1 MEHGH
6 DSADWRLFRH
16 RVELDHFPPDPLS
29 SVPLTGPSRSA
40 LALILLLGAFP
51 GSAAPEKVGRAMVT
65 FYYTLDES
73 DLRYAGKASVDLR
86 GPSGKIIART
96 TRRFRRA
103 LVVQGTGILKDGR
116 TVFYYGKVGGE
127 HRFRLTSRSK
137 YGIGSTGCEL
147 VPFRTIAVDP
157 NFVPH
162 RSKVYIPEMKGARL
176 PDGTIHD
183 GMFVAT
189 DRGHFKG
196 ARVDL
201 FVGIG
206 YSGSRVFS
214 RHGYGSRSKVTVYVD
229 GTTRKCRP

>member
-1 MEHGH
+1 MIGT
-6 DSADWRLFRH
+6 LI
-16 RVELDHFPPDPLS
+16 
-29 SVPLTGPSRSA
+29 VPLRAA
-40 LALILLLGAFP
+40 LALVLVVCAVTVE
-51 GSAAPEKVGRAMVT
+51 AEPEKVGRATVT

-73 DLRYAGKASVDLR
+73 SLRFAGKASVDLR
-86 GPSGKIIART
+86 GPSGKVIART

-103 LVVQGTGILKDGR
+103 LVMQGTGILRDGR

-127 HRFRLTSRSK
+127 HRFRLTSKSK

-147 VPFRTIAVDP
+147 VPFRTIAADAKFIP
-157 NFVPH
+157 P
-162 RSKVYIPEMKGARL
+162 RTRVYIPEMKGARL

-214 RHGYGSRSKVTVYVD
+214 RHGYGSRSKVTIYVD
-229 GTTRKCRP
+229 GKTRKCRP

>member
-1 MEHGH
+1 
-6 DSADWRLFRH
+6 
-16 RVELDHFPPDPLS
+16 
-29 SVPLTGPSRSA
+29 
-40 LALILLLGAFP
+40 
-51 GSAAPEKVGRAMVT
+51 MVT

-73 DLRYAGKASVDLR
+73 DSRFAGEASVDLR
-86 GPSGKIIART
+86 GPSGKVIART
-96 TRRFRRA
+96 TPRFRRA
-103 LVVQGTGILKDGR
+103 LVMQGTGILRDGR
-116 TVFYYGKVGGE
+116 TVFYYGKVRGE
-127 HRFRLTSRSK
+127 HRFRLTSKSK
-137 YGIGSTGCEL
+137 YGLGSTGCEL
-147 VPFRTIAVDP
+147 VPFRTIAADP
-157 NFVPH
+157 KFIRP

-189 DRGHFKG
+189 DRGHFTG

>member
-1 MEHGH
+1 MIV
-6 DSADWRLFRH
+6 SL
-16 RVELDHFPPDPLS
+16 RV
-29 SVPLTGPSRSA
+29 A
-40 LALILLLGAFP
+40 LALVLAAGALDA
-51 GSAAPEKVGRAMVT
+51 GAEPEKIGRVTVT

-73 DLRYAGKASVDLR
+73 DQRFAGKASADLR
-86 GPSGKIIART
+86 GPSGKVIART
-96 TRRFRRA
+96 TRRFRNA
-103 LVVQGTGILKDGR
+103 LVVQGTGVLRDGR

-127 HRFRLTSRSK
+127 HRFRLTSKSK

-206 YSGSRVFS
+206 YAGSKVFS
-214 RHGYGSRSKVTVYVD
+214 RHGYGSRSRVTIYVD
-229 GTTRKCRP
+229 GKTRKCRP

>member
-1 MEHGH
+1 MRTAAPFWLPGTL
-6 DSADWRLFRH
+6 AMIAVLT
-16 RVELDHFPPDPLS
+16 
-29 SVPLTGPSRSA
+29 VPLRPA
-40 LALILLLGAFP
+40 LVFVLILGAFP

-73 DLRYAGKASVDLR
+73 TPRYAGEPSVDLR
-86 GPSGKIIART
+86 GPSGKVIART
-96 TRRFRRA
+96 TRRFRNA
-103 LVVQGTGILKDGR
+103 LVVQGTGVLRDGR

-127 HRFRLTSRSK
+127 HRFRLTSKSK

-206 YSGSRVFS
+206 YAGSKVFS
-214 RHGYGSRSKVTVYVD
+214 RHGYGSRSRVTIYVD
-229 GTTRKCRP
+229 GKTRKCRP